1 MPKFL
6 VIHPI
11 PRNVMEGMSE
21 IPPEENKQIIEL
33 RSYCSVDAYWIKS
46 WYVPEL
52 EKLFC
57 EWNAKDTEAIKE
69 ALDKVEWLA
78 TEGIYEMSVIEAE
91 DFREKVQEVTV

>member
-57 EWNAKDTEAIKE
+57 EWNAKDAESIRKVWDENIK
-69 ALDKVEWLA
+69 
-78 TEGIYEMSVIEAE
+78 GIGIDSIAEMIIVDAE
-91 DFREKVQEVTV
+91 EYREK